1 MIKNQGLFEIGPGGP
16 GPVELSTKKT
26 LEELSEAGLLTGKY
40 LAMAAVL
47 ESAATALDRGLTAP
61 KVSVAT
67 TTIMKTLVE
76 TLDEL
81 PEPLTGQDPY
91 YDALDATLHALTEEA
106 LSDRRS

>member
-1 MIKNQGLFEIGPGGP
+1 M
-16 GPVELSTKKT
+16 ELSTKRT
-26 LEELSEAGLLTGKY
+26 LSELAEAGLLTGKY
-40 LAMAAVL
+40 QAMAAVL
-47 ESAATALDRGLTAP
+47 ESAAVALDRGLMAP

-91 YDALDATLHALTEEA
+91 YDALDATVAALTKEA
-106 LSDRRS
+106 LGDR

>member
-1 MIKNQGLFEIGPGGP
+1 MIKNQGLFDVGPGGP

-26 LEELSEAGLLTGKY
+26 LEELAEAGVLTGKY

-47 ESAATALDRGLTAP
+47 ESAAVALDRGLTAP

-91 YDALDATLHALTEEA
+91 YDALDATLHVLTEEA
-106 LSDRRS
+106 LNARRS

>member
-1 MIKNQGLFEIGPGGP
+1 
-16 GPVELSTKKT
+16 
-26 LEELSEAGLLTGKY
+26 
-40 LAMAAVL
+40 
-47 ESAATALDRGLTAP
+47 
-61 KVSVAT
+61 
-67 TTIMKTLVE
+67 MKTLVE

>member
-1 MIKNQGLFEIGPGGP
+1 MGAGGP

-26 LEELSEAGLLTGKY
+26 LEELSDAGLLTGKY
-40 LAMAAVL
+40 VAMASVL
-47 ESAATALDRGLTAP
+47 ESAAQALDRGLMAP

-106 LSDRRS
+106 LDERRS